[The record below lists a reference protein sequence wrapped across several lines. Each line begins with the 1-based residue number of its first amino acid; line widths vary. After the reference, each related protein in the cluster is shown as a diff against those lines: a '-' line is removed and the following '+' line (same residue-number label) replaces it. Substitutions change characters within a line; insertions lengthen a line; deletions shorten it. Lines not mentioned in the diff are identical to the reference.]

1 MTTIKSDP
9 LRHYKAIKD
18 VAEARKVLR
27 DIHRRDLTEHDLRAL
42 RKQGPEVPFVWML
55 HPGGTHLMSVG
66 ARAATETNR
75 SFHDPHMVVECFPEA
90 AQGIYAWDGYSL
102 RQLASAEEAERFLRL
117 KSCTC
122 TPIVHAPDGV
132 YHPSPCPAHRL

>member
-18 VAEARKVLR
+18 VAETRKVLR

-55 HPGGTHLMSVG
+55 HPGGTHLLHASPG
-66 ARAATETNR
+66 ERKQDY
-75 SFHDPHMVVECFPEA
+75 SFRYAHTVVDCFPEA
-90 AQGIYAWDGYSL
+90 EQGIYAWDGYAL
-102 RQLASAEEAERFLRL
+102 RRLKDAGEAERFLRL

-122 TPIVHAPDGV
+122 TPIVHSPDGA
-132 YHPSPCPAHRL
+132 YHPSPCPASRL

>member
-1 MTTIKSDP
+1 MTTSKTDP
-9 LRHYKAIKD
+9 LRHYKAIKE
-18 VAEARKVLR
+18 VAETRKVLR
-27 DIHRRDLTEHDLRAL
+27 DVHRQDLTEHDLRAL

-55 HPGGTHLMSVG
+55 HSDGTHLIHAWDGVKREEG
-66 ARAATETNR
+66 Y
-75 SFHDPHMVVECFPEA
+75 SFRYAHVVVECFPEA

-102 RQLASAEEAERFLRL
+102 RQLKSVEEAERFLRL

-122 TPIVHAPDGV
+122 TPIVHTPDGA